1 MKADDLSADKVL
13 ELFKTAVIRS
23 VNTQLFI
30 PRHDQVEVV
39 MVDTAQ
45 NDSTQHSHDF
55 TFTVTFAG
63 TKDVGPMK
71 GSSTNLAKI
80 FKSQLD
86 HFGDKDLANSQLSP
100 AMHKSMLLASYTVT
114 SPANWLQEQGDD
126 KAPPGIPVAT
136 RPASVSSSLG
146 F

>member
-1 MKADDLSADKVL
+1 MYARIHSLTHSSP
-13 ELFKTAVIRS
+13 THPPTHS
-23 VNTQLFI
+23 PT
-30 PRHDQVEVV
+30 H
-39 MVDTAQ
+39 
-45 NDSTQHSHDF
+45 STQHSHDF